1 MAMHRSFEEE
11 RVPVKKGFLTAGML
25 ILYCALVT
33 GCGYR
38 FAGGGSFP
46 AGIKTVF
53 VEIFE
58 NNTSE
63 TGIEQKFTNDLIYE
77 ITRNGS
83 VRFASRDSADGI
95 ISGVIVSSSTETVSP
110 RGVTAAS
117 ERRVRVRLDLKLA
130 LSNGKEVWSAKGVTA
145 SEAYQVEASN
155 PQTEENKR
163 EAIDVIS
170 EEIAESVLNRLTS
183 DF

>member
-1 MAMHRSFEEE
+1 MLGRKRLM
-11 RVPVKKGFLTAGML
+11 VMGM
-25 ILYCALVT
+25 IFFYGAVFT

-38 FAGGGSFP
+38 FSGGGSFP
-46 AGIKTVF
+46 SGIKTVF

-58 NNTSE
+58 NHTSE

-83 VRFASRDSADGI
+83 VNFAGKEGADGI
-95 ISGVIVSSSTETVSP
+95 ISGIIVSSTTDTVSP

-117 ERRVRVRLDLKLA
+117 ERRVRVTVDLKLA
-130 LSNGKEVWSAKGVTA
+130 GRDGKVVWSAKGV
-145 SEAYQVEASN
+145 SSNIAYVVAPTN
-155 PQTEENKR
+155 DQTEENKR
-163 EAIDVIS
+163 EAIEQIS
-170 EEIAESVLNRLTS
+170 EELAESVLNRLTS

>member
-1 MAMHRSFEEE
+1 MATG
-11 RVPVKKGFLTAGML
+11 VLV
-25 ILYCALVT
+25 LYCALSA

-46 AGIKTVF
+46 SGIKSVF

-83 VRFASRDSADGI
+83 VNFTARESADGI
-95 ISGVIVSSSTETVSP
+95 ISGIIVSSSTETVSP

-117 ERRVRVRLDLKLA
+117 ERRVAVRVDLKLT
-130 LSNGKEVWSAKGVTA
+130 LSDGKVVWSAKGVTA
-145 SEAYQVEASN
+145 NEAYQVEPSN
-155 PQTEENKR
+155 QQTEENKR
-163 EAIDVIS
+163 QAINVIS
-170 EEIAESVLNRLTS
+170 EELAESVLNRLTS

>member
-1 MAMHRSFEEE
+1 MQVRKRLMATG
-11 RVPVKKGFLTAGML
+11 VL
-25 ILYCALVT
+25 ILYCALFT

-38 FAGGGSFP
+38 FSGGGSFP
-46 AGIKTVF
+46 SGIKSVF

-83 VRFASRDSADGI
+83 VTFTARDSADGI
-95 ISGVIVSSSTETVSP
+95 ISGAIVSSSTETVSP

-117 ERRVRVRLDLKLA
+117 ERRVRIRVDLKLT
-130 LSNGKEVWSAKGVTA
+130 LSGGKVVWSAKGVTA
-145 SEAYQVEASN
+145 NQAYQVEPTN
-155 PQTEENKR
+155 QQTEENKR
-163 EAIDVIS
+163 EAINVIS
-170 EEIAESVLNRLTS
+170 EELAESVLNRLTS

>member
-1 MAMHRSFEEE
+1 MHQRCEEE
-11 RVPVKKGFLTAGML
+11 RVQVRKRLMATGML
-25 ILYCALVT
+25 ILYCALFT

-38 FAGGGSFP
+38 FSGGGSFP
-46 AGIKTVF
+46 SGIKSVF

-83 VRFASRDSADGI
+83 VIFTAKESAEGI

-117 ERRVRVRLDLKLA
+117 ERRVRVRVDLKLT
-130 LSNGKEVWSAKGVTA
+130 LSDGKVVWSAKGVTTN
-145 SEAYQVEASN
+145 EAYQVAPTN
-155 PQTEENKR
+155 QQTEENKR
-163 EAIDVIS
+163 EAIDTIS
-170 EEIAESVLNRLTS
+170 EELAESVLNRLTS